1 MSVRT
6 PMTEK
11 GHKALQAE
19 LHRLKTV
26 ERIRVSKA
34 IGVARDH
41 GDISENAEYDA
52 AKQEQGL
59 IEARIRDLEA
69 KLSSAQVVDI
79 SKLSGDKVVFG
90 ATVQLLDLEKDE
102 NKTVTIVGVD
112 EINPTE
118 GLISFESPLARALIG
133 KLEGDVV
140 SVKLPSG
147 VKEYEISSV
156 SFVEI

>member
-1 MSVRT
+1 MSIRT

-11 GHKALQAE
+11 SHKALQAE

-52 AKQEQGL
+52 AKQEQGMM
-59 IEARIRDLEA
+59 EARIRDIEA
-69 KLSSAQVVDI
+69 KLSTAQVVDI

-90 ATVQLLDLEKDE
+90 ATVQLTDLGTDE
-102 NKTVTIVGVD
+102 HKTVSIVGVD
-112 EINPTE
+112 EINPSQ

-133 KLEGDVV
+133 KIEGDVV

-156 SFVEI
+156 SFVEV